1 MPKNEAVVL
10 IPSRYGVLEGKSIES
25 VSILC
30 MGQPESACLVWKIL
44 LDDIQQGQ
52 CGSWVLDEEGD
63 QVLGILIAA
72 CPALSE
78 AYILPMKDIVA
89 DMIAREV
96 GREVNLPQ
104 DPISTLHKAIMI
116 GNAESIENALMQNLD
131 RDLLFHAD
139 YGYSKIYQAAE
150 TGNLAVVKQLIKE
163 GADLNKKRSIV
174 TVSPIFEA
182 VRLQQIIATQRLL
195 EAGFNPNVGVTIK
208 EYAPLYVCI
217 VQGYTDIAVALIEA
231 GAAIAAIHTVCA
243 GLPLSAAISSG
254 RNNQLEPGE
263 VKSASDM
270 EKEYPN
276 EGIRLAIKRSE
287 EATKMLREEEQQT
300 EDDDKSAGG

>member
-1 MPKNEAVVL
+1 MPQNDAVVL
-10 IPSRYGVLEGKSIES
+10 IPSRYGVLEGKSIET

-30 MGQPESACLVWKIL
+30 MGQPEGACLVWKIL

-52 CGSWVLDEEGD
+52 CGSWILDEEGD
-63 QVLGILIAA
+63 KVLGILVAA

-89 DMIAREV
+89 DIIARKV

-104 DPISTLHKAIMI
+104 DPTSILHKAVMV
-116 GNAESIENALMQNLD
+116 GNAESIETALSQNLD
-131 RDLLFHAD
+131 RDLMFHAD

-150 TGNLAVVKQLIKE
+150 SGNLAVVKQLIKE
-163 GADLNKKRSIV
+163 GADLDRKRSIL

-182 VRLQQIIATQRLL
+182 VRLQHITATQRLL
-195 EAGFNPNVGVTIK
+195 EAGFNPNVGVTLK
-208 EYAPLYVCI
+208 EYAPLYICI

-231 GAAIAAIHTVCA
+231 GAATAAIYTVRTN
-243 GLPLSAAISSG
+243 LPLMAVITT
-254 RNNQLEPGE
+254 NQLQPGE

-276 EGIRLAIKRSE
+276 EGIRLAIKRRE
-287 EATKMLREEEQQT
+287 EAAEMLKEEEQQT
-300 EDDDKSAGG
+300 KDDGEGAR